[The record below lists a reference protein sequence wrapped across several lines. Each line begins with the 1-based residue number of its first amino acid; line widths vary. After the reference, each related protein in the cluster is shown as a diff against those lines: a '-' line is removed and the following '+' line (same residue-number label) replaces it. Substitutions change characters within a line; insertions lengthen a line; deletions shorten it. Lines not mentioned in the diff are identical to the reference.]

1 MDFED
6 LGKYLLP
13 VVVMVIILG
22 ICLIG
27 GSIVNFQYSMF
38 MIAKT

>member
-6 LGKYLLP
+6 LGKYLLL

-27 GSIVNFQYSMF
+27 GSIRNFQYSMF
-38 MIAKT
+38 TLKI